1 MKNKNVGFLV
11 IGIAVVI
18 VAIILIFN
26 VGMRDIVSQTC
37 THGPDCSMYDT
48 IKLQTGISLSIAG
61 LILVLGLFLLFSKP
75 EERLVEKLVIKKVKE
90 KKKKIDLSKLE
101 DDEKKVIEILQREKG
116 GMFQRS
122 IMEELEWG
130 KVKITR
136 MLDKLESKGLVER
149 KRRGMNNMV
158 VLIQ

>member
-11 IGIAVVI
+11 CGIAVVI

-26 VGMRDIVSQTC
+26 YGMRDIVSQTC
-37 THGPDCSMYDT
+37 THGPDCGMYDT
-48 IKLQTGISLSIAG
+48 IALQTGISIAIAG
-61 LILVLGLFLLFSKP
+61 LVLFLGLFLVFTKP
-75 EERLVEKLVIKKVKE
+75 EEKVIIKKIKE
-90 KKKKIDLSKLE
+90 KKKRIDLSKLDE
-101 DDEKKVIEILQREKG
+101 DEKKVIQILQREKG

-122 IMEELEWG
+122 LMEELEWG

-149 KRRGMNNMV
+149 KRRGMNNIV
-158 VLIQ
+158 ILIQ

>member
-11 IGIAVVI
+11 CGIAIVI

-26 VGMRDIVSQTC
+26 YGMRDIVSQTC
-37 THGPDCSMYDT
+37 THGPDCGMYDT
-48 IKLQTGISLSIAG
+48 IALQTGISIAIAG
-61 LILVLGLFLLFSKP
+61 LVLVLGLFLVFSKP
-75 EERLVEKLVIKKVKE
+75 EEKVIIKKIKE
-90 KKKKIDLSKLE
+90 KKKRIDLSKLGE
-101 DDEKKVIEILQREKG
+101 DEKKVIQILQREKG

-122 IMEELEWG
+122 LMEELEWG

-149 KRRGMNNMV
+149 KRRGMNNIV
-158 VLIQ
+158 ILIQ

>member
-11 IGIAVVI
+11 CGIAIVI

-26 VGMRDIVSQTC
+26 YGMREIVSQTC
-37 THGPDCSMYDT
+37 THGPDCGMYDT
-48 IKLQTGISLSIAG
+48 IALQTGISIAIAG
-61 LILVLGLFLLFSKP
+61 LVLVLGLFLVFSKP
-75 EERLVEKLVIKKVKE
+75 EEKVIIKKIKE
-90 KKKKIDLSKLE
+90 KKKRIDLSKLGE
-101 DDEKKVIEILQREKG
+101 DEKKVIQILQREKG

-122 IMEELEWG
+122 LMEELEWG

-149 KRRGMNNMV
+149 KRRGMNNIV
-158 VLIQ
+158 ILIQ

>member
-11 IGIAVVI
+11 CGIAVVI
-18 VAIILIFN
+18 IAIVLIFN

-48 IKLQTGISLSIAG
+48 IALQTGISLSIAG
-61 LILVLGLFLLFSKP
+61 LVLILGLFLIFAKP
-75 EERLVEKLVIKKVKE
+75 EERIIVKKI
-90 KKKKIDLSKLE
+90 KKKKINLSKLNE
-101 DDEKKVIEILQREKG
+101 DEKKVIKSLQREKG

-122 IMEELEWG
+122 LMEELEWG

-136 MLDKLESKGLVER
+136 TLDKLESKGLVER
-149 KRRGMNNMV
+149 KRRGMNNIV